1 MKLSKSD
8 LHHLRWG
15 LVTLGIA
22 LFIVGTTLYVA
33 DRNITQSRR
42 ALSTAQSELSQVRN
56 QLSAA
61 QQDRANMDFF
71 MSEYAALAEENI
83 IGNEQRLDWLEG
95 MEKLRHMD
103 TVTSF
108 TYNIGPQKPFVAL
121 TPVDSG
127 NFDVN
132 FSEMKLRF
140 ELLHEGQ
147 LINFFDALRT
157 NIHGWYQLQSCTMQ
171 RAATGEIAQS
181 NPTQL
186 KAECTGGWITLRNRS
201 VPQ

>member
-1 MKLSKSD
+1 MTFSKSD
-8 LHHLRWG
+8 FRHLRWG
-15 LVTLGIA
+15 LVTLSIA
-22 LFIVGTTLYVA
+22 LLIVGSTLYVT
-33 DRNITQSRR
+33 DKNMTQSRR
-42 ALSTAQSELSQVRN
+42 ALSSAQSELNQARN
-56 QLSAA
+56 QLSTA

-71 MSEYAALAEENI
+71 MSEYAALAEEKI

-95 MEKLRHMD
+95 MEKLRRMN

-108 TYNIGPQKPFVAL
+108 TYNIGPQKPFVPL
-121 TPVDSG
+121 TPIESG

-157 NIHGWYQLQSCTMQ
+157 NIHGWYQLQGCTLQ
-171 RAATGEIAQS
+171 RVGTGEIAETS
-181 NPTQL
+181 PTQL
-186 KAECTGGWITLRNRS
+186 KAECIGGWITLKNRS
-201 VPQ
+201 SPQ